1 MELSEH
7 NVLYLE
13 RFMWLFKKKNTL
25 SDEELVMNYFN
36 TGNKQLVGDL
46 FEKHVKTVF
55 GVCLFYF
62 RDKDQAKDAVMQIF
76 EKLMFDLQKTQVKN
90 FKAWLSFVVR
100 NYCISEIRKGK
111 GKHFVPETYLDFEMA
126 PTSLEEEEK
135 LEQVNDERM
144 LDYMKE
150 VLPELKESQRR
161 CLELFYLK
169 NFSYQQISEQLQFSI
184 NEVKSYIQNGKR
196 NLKLLIEEK
205 IKQNTHE
212 SR

>member
-13 RFMWLFKKKNTL
+13 RFMWLFKKKNTP

-150 VLPELKESQRR
+150 VLPELKENKRR

-196 NLKLLIEEK
+196 NLKLRIEEK